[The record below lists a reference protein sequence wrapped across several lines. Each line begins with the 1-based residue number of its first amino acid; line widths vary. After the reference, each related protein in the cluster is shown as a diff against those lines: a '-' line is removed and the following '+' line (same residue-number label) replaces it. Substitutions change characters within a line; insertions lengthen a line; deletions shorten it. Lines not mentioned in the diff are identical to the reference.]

1 MKVAKAIQPEWWVQG
16 QGVNGR
22 LKRNKSGLWSEQEEG
37 RESLSR
43 LRLRPEITGYHP
55 NGQPAYNKLDW
66 GKKNYKTKTAVPI
79 CIIH

>member
-22 LKRNKSGLWSEQEEG
+22 LKRNKSGLWS
-37 RESLSR
+37 LSR

-55 NGQPAYNKLDW
+55 NGQPAYNKLD
-66 GKKNYKTKTAVPI
+66 
-79 CIIH
+79 